1 MAPRGGY
8 QAPRRPA
15 PVSGPGSLSRR
26 TDGPGQPQRDLPNA
40 AYGEQK
46 EFQGIQSG
54 ARMNAAPPM
63 LPPVTRLDEPTQRPD
78 EPVTAGVD
86 VGPGP
91 GSNVLGIPNPGT
103 QIVQDLENLRKYMP
117 MFERFAQ
124 SDYTS
129 GTMKSFVRYLRSQL
143 P

>member
-8 QAPRRPA
+8 QAPRKPA

-26 TDGPGQPQRDLPNA
+26 TDGPGQPKMDLPNA

-46 EFQGIQSG
+46 EFQGIQGG
-54 ARMNAAPPM
+54 ARMSEAPSMMPSITG
-63 LPPVTRLDEPTQRPD
+63 LGEPTQRPD

-86 VGPGP
+86 AGPGP
-91 GSNVLGIPNPGT
+91 GSSVLGMPKTAT
-103 QIVQDLENLRKYMP
+103 QRVQDFEMLSKYRPMLERY
-117 MFERFAQ
+117 AQ
-124 SDYTS
+124 SELSS
-129 GTMKSFVRYLRSQL
+129 GTMRSFLRYLRSQL